1 MGLRSRPGVSK
12 RASAAG
18 TKCHHRHRTG
28 EARRVLQPAASDREA
43 GHLPSTW
50 PRHAERLS
58 GSPDRPDRAHF
69 EWQSAP
75 AAACRPR
82 GGVRQPGLFAGSPDL
97 DCSRRAKP
105 SLLGGSLLF
114 RGGPADPAWAG
125 SAPRQLR
132 RARATTDVC
141 RLGGRR
147 RAGQPAARGGR
158 RRVGGGDAAG
168 ALDQPVSDAAP
179 HAAGVRGRGHRRRQL
194 FTSREHQRSGR
205 DRDARLGVQPD
216 GRGRRAGTEGPARFS
231 GQCLAR
237 AQDAPHQPDRVQPGS
252 GRWQL
257 AE

>member
-1 MGLRSRPGVSK
+1 RQPYPRGGVDVGLRSRPGVSK

-141 RLGGRR
+141 RLGA
-147 RAGQPAARGGR
+147 AGELASRLLEAGGAALVVAMLLVLLISQSLTRPLTQLASAAEDIAAGNYS
-158 RRVGGGDAAG
+158 RRVSIKGQDEIGMLGSAFNRMGEAVER
-168 ALDQPVSDAAP
+168 ARKV
-179 HAAGVRGRGHRRRQL
+179 
-194 FTSREHQRSGR
+194 QR
-205 DRDARLGVQPD
+205 D
-216 GRGRRAGTEGPARFS
+216 
-231 GQCLAR
+231 
-237 AQDAPHQPDRVQPGS
+237 
-252 GRWQL
+252 
-257 AE
+257 